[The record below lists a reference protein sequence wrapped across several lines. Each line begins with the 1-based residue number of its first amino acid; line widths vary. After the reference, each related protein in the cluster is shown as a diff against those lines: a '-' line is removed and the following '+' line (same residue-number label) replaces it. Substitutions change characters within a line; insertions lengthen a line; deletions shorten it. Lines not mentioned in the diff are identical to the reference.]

1 MMNLRNAACLLA
13 TLLASSLI
21 LFGYLSVTTGLL
33 SGIMIALIFRHSWS
47 VKARQLSSSSLQV
60 AIVLMGF
67 GLNSNQII
75 EVAQSTFPYIAL
87 SITIC
92 CVVGWCLFRLL
103 RVERDAGILITSG
116 TAICGGSAIA
126 AVSRV
131 INSRPE
137 QTAIA
142 VTVVFLLNLVA
153 LFLFPLI
160 GEWLQMSQYQFGVW
174 AALAIHDTSSVVGAA
189 AAYGDEALAIATTT
203 KLARALWIIP
213 LTIMAS
219 LLVNRDKSRI
229 TVPLFILGFV
239 AASFVSSSLPQF
251 QNVFDLL
258 SYAGRLV
265 MVLALFLL
273 GLGITPEI
281 LRAINLKPF
290 ALGILLW
297 LTLAASSLFLIKYL

>member
-1 MMNLRNAACLLA
+1 MNLRNAACLLA
-13 TLLASSLI
+13 TLLACSLI

-67 GLNSNQII
+67 GLNSSQII

-103 RVERDAGILITSG
+103 RVERETGILITSG

>member
-1 MMNLRNAACLLA
+1 MNLRNAACLLA

-67 GLNSNQII
+67 GLNSSQII

-103 RVERDAGILITSG
+103 RVERETGILITSG